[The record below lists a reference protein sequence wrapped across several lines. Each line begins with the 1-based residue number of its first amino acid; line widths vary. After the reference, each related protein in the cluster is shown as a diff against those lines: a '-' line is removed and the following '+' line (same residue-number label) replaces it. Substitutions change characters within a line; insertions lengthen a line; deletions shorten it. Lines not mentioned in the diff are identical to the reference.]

1 MDDVNKKEYY
11 NKKSVLWLIFRK
23 EAEETR
29 LPTRVIE
36 RIKFQI
42 KEKFSEK

>member
-1 MDDVNKKEYY
+1 MDDVNKKENY
-11 NKKSVLWLIFRK
+11 NKKSVLWMIFRK
-23 EAEETR
+23 EAEEMR
-29 LPTRVIE
+29 LPIRVIE

>member
-1 MDDVNKKEYY
+1 MDDENKKGNEI
-11 NKKSVLWLIFRK
+11 KIPVLWLIFRK